1 MCKRE
6 KGGYFLYSIW
16 PISNKKWGLLKEHK
30 TMLMKDKENLEIPF
44 MNGNLAYDKGDIS
57 ETWRMGWLVEYWEKV
72 SLGKEE

>member
-1 MCKRE
+1 
-6 KGGYFLYSIW
+6 
-16 PISNKKWGLLKEHK
+16 
-30 TMLMKDKENLEIPF
+30 MLMKDKENLEIPF